1 MTIESVAGGCITS
14 REMRALELNAEYF
27 GVSQLQLMEN
37 AGRNVAEEIAR
48 RFTPDKKVVI
58 FCGLG
63 GNGGD
68 GFVAARH
75 LSAMGF
81 KVTVILAGKVKEIS
95 HKAALE
101 NWKALQF
108 LRESVT
114 IHEVSDSALVPS
126 VEADVVVDAL
136 LGTGTKGRLKPPIQQ
151 LVEKINMLNAFKV
164 AVDVPTGIDS
174 DTGEVLGTAVKA
186 NLTLTFYKAKAGLEK
201 AKDYVGELLV
211 KDIGLPKE
219 FENYAGPGDVGLVV
233 KPRPP
238 ESHKGD

>member
-1 MTIESVAGGCITS
+1 MTVQNVTDGYITS

-37 AGRNVAEEIAR
+37 AGRNVAQEIAL

-75 LSAMGF
+75 LAAMGF
-81 KVTVILAGKVKEIS
+81 KVTVILAGKAREIS

-114 IHEVSDSALVPS
+114 IHEVYDSALMPS
-126 VEADVVVDAL
+126 VDADVVVDAL

-151 LVEKINMLNAFKV
+151 LVEKIN
-164 AVDVPTGIDS
+164 S
-174 DTGEVLGTAVKA
+174 C
-186 NLTLTFYKAKAGLEK
+186 
-201 AKDYVGELLV
+201 
-211 KDIGLPKE
+211 
-219 FENYAGPGDVGLVV
+219 
-233 KPRPP
+233 
-238 ESHKGD
+238 